1 MSDSILQVNQIK
13 DKGGNA
19 TGITVADST
28 ANVTVGN
35 LTATTAAIN
44 AGSIGSSVTIPAAT
58 GSSLVLLKTSAPSG
72 SGNTG
77 TDLDNFYSSSYDNY
91 LLLGAGVKFSADS
104 GNVTFQWLKN
114 DGNLESGTFY
124 HFSGKGRRSDGNDF
138 DLDVNSND
146 AGYLV
151 PSMGASGR
159 EGASFAFTINNM
171 TNSNLNTILQGTVQ
185 FHHYQNGPTMLTLGN
200 QFDYGLD
207 FRGIRIYAAG
217 SGNTFQSTTKFSIYG
232 YKNS

>member
-1 MSDSILQVNQIK
+1 MTDSVLQVNLIK
-13 DKGGNA
+13 NKGGSA
-19 TGITVADST
+19 TGITIDNSNAD
-28 ANVTVGN
+28 VTMN
-35 LTATTAAIN
+35 RPLTATLSSTSTVPA
-44 AGSIGSSVTIPAAT
+44 SI

-72 SGNTG
+72 SGDTG
-77 TDLDNFYSSSYDNY
+77 TDLDSFYNSAYDNY
-91 LLLGAGVKFSADS
+91 LLLGAGVRFTGDS

-114 DGNLESGTFY
+114 DGNIESGSFY
-124 HFSGKGRRSDGNDF
+124 HFSGNGQRSDGNSYNI
-138 DLDVNSND
+138 DVNSND

-151 PSMGASGR
+151 PSMGAVGR
-159 EGASFAFTINNM
+159 EGASFSFTINNM
-171 TNSNLNTILQGTVQ
+171 TNNNLNTTLQGTVQ

-207 FRGIRIYAAG
+207 LRGIRIYAAG